1 MTLIQRYGGCSE
13 RHHSHHIK
21 RDGCGIITNYFT
33 RGYVHE
39 YLHMQDKEPTLQ
51 IKQTNKQRV
60 KVLNNFNYPCENI
73 QRYGGCSERHHSHHI
88 KRDGRGIIT
97 KLQPGHPKEREK
109 NLTNDTSGSV
119 NSSSPACTPVRR
131 YVISENKISNCKC
144 IRSSRHIITSC
155 YMPHHDTS

>member
-1 MTLIQRYGGCSE
+1 METSLAV
-13 RHHSHHIK
+13 
-21 RDGCGIITNYFT
+21 TNYQLTSFDQS
-33 RGYVHE
+33 G
-39 YLHMQDKEPTLQ
+39 
-51 IKQTNKQRV
+51 
-60 KVLNNFNYPCENI
+60 ENI

-144 IRSSRHIITSC
+144 IRSSRQIKVG
-155 YMPHHDTS
+155 HDAHFQLLKFIKFFSDDSKESFL

>member
-1 MTLIQRYGGCSE
+1 MMFVAQPFKARLQT
-13 RHHSHHIK
+13 HSKKMNSAHIK
-21 RDGCGIITNYFT
+21 WQNLMSGMESSLVVTNYKLTSFDQS
-33 RGYVHE
+33 G
-39 YLHMQDKEPTLQ
+39 
-51 IKQTNKQRV
+51 
-60 KVLNNFNYPCENI
+60 ENI